1 MALMKMVIPSKKN
14 KEEKEMGQLE
24 IIDILCDVTSKMSAL
39 ICDMYTQLEQANVEK
54 EVLTKIQSRQK
65 ECDDAMNA
73 AEYKLR
79 RRGQ

>member
-1 MALMKMVIPSKKN
+1 
-14 KEEKEMGQLE
+14 MGHLE

-54 EVLTKIQSRQK
+54 EVLTELQSRQK
-65 ECDDAMNA
+65 ECNKAMDV